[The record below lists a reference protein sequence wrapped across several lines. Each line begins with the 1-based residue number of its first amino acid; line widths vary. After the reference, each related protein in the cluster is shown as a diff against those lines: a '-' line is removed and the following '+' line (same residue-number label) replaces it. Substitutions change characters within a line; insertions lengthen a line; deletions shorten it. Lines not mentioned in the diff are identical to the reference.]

1 MMAVT
6 YPTYLSGVGKSASP
20 GSSSASSSYDYYV
33 TKTFTY
39 EKCDGNQNPIIT
51 YDKDHDIMANNLGLP
66 NPGIS
71 SYENA
76 KQADIPTVLSV
87 HPDCFWNDYD
97 FTKLP
102 DFVGVLEVNIS
113 CPNTTYG
120 MVGYNLHIL
129 WELLKKIKPWQSKYF
144 IGLKLPYYA
153 DRVFAQKIGLMCKH
167 VGIHYVVCC
176 NSFSGYVVGPS
187 SSVICGMTSPHFR
200 QLVLANC
207 AWFVELDMHVIG
219 CGGIRSE
226 EDIKLYRN
234 VGCIGVQTS
243 RGTIKNAKLYFFY
256 SLFVI
261 RVIGF
266 QS

>member
-1 MMAVT
+1 MI
-6 YPTYLSGVGKSASP
+6 PQYLSGVGRSASP
-20 GSSSASSSYDYYV
+20 GSSSSHYDYYV

-39 EKCDGNQNPIIT
+39 EKCYGNQNPIIS
-51 YDKDHDIMANNLGLP
+51 YDKDHEIMANNLGLP

-76 KQADIPTVLSV
+76 KRSDIPTILSV

-102 DFVGVLEVNIS
+102 DFVEVLEVNIS

-129 WELLKKIKPWQSKYF
+129 WALLKKIRKISKYF

-153 DRVFAQKIGLMCKH
+153 DRVFAQKVGRMCLH
-167 VGIHYVVCC
+167 AGIHYIVCC
-176 NSFSGYVVGPS
+176 NSFSGYVVGPSSS

-207 AWFVELDMHVIG
+207 VWFVELNMNVVG
-219 CGGIRSE
+219 CGGIRSND
-226 EDIKLYRN
+226 DIALYRN

-243 RGTIKNAKLYFFY
+243 TFEKIKIRS
-256 SLFVI
+256 SL
-261 RVIGF
+261 
-266 QS
+266 